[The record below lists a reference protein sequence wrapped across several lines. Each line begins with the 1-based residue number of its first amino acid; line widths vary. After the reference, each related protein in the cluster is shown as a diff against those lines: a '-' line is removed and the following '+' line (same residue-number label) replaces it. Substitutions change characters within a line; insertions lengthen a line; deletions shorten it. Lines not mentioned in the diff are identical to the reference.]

1 MLISV
6 YNNSANA
13 TDFQQDFNENIIL
26 PANSTIKML
35 KAFIPINKTITT
47 TEAYTISF
55 TVGGSLSQSYDVV
68 LPIGTYGLASMAL
81 TINDLISNTIVSLN
95 LPASFNMTHND
106 NLGVEAGAYSYT
118 LANTTFTPNITTTIN
133 WNDAGTPTAEWKT
146 TINTTI
152 LQSVDFYKNYYSLG
166 VSSITN
172 QLGVAGSSWGY
183 IGHFDTHP
191 LYKSMFKN
199 TNDATGAI
207 PPISSATADYGG
219 VWWANRYGGNVGAN
233 NTYCVSICSA
243 TPDVSNVASSGVITE
258 FRKQKG
264 IYAMVVVCGQP
275 INNAGVV
282 ASKGDLLIW
291 EDDGSGFLAPVGRFT
306 AGIGANDQISIIIP
320 DDNSPLE
327 YWVNFNGSGIWRE
340 IGGLTGTRY
349 ANPDTDD
356 VYFGFTAYNA
366 MPTPTNPSQANIT
379 QIKGSFDFLG
389 DYANWGTYA
398 ELDWGGLQTQIGY
411 TNQKATKT
419 TAYPT
424 LAVLEEENDTPIQLD
439 TTTAEKARMP
449 FINVNVNEL
458 PIQNYSINDP
468 NSLGLST
475 SRTVCSIS
483 RYNEMGDYSAD
494 KNDAMIFDN
503 NTQICPLNNAHEI
516 SLSQLTF
523 SLRNADGTLPSDL
536 GTPQGFILDLQPQ
549 SI

>member
-26 PANSTIKML
+26 PPNSTIKML

-47 TEAYTISF
+47 TQDYNIFF
-55 TVGGSLSQSYDVV
+55 TVGGPETSPYNVV
-68 LPIGTYGLASMAL
+68 LPQGTYGLSSMAL
-81 TINDLISNTIVSLN
+81 TINDLISNKIVSLN

-118 LANTTFTPNITTTIN
+118 LANLTFTPNLTTLIN
-133 WNDAGTPTAEWKT
+133 WNDGSTPTADWIT
-146 TINTTI
+146 TTVVDTTT
-152 LQSVDFYKNYYSLG
+152 FYKNYFSLG
-166 VSSITN
+166 TSSLLN
-172 QLGVAGSSWGY
+172 NVGDPVNSWAY
-183 IGHFDTHP
+183 IGHFDEYP
-191 LYKSMFKN
+191 FEKSMYKN
-199 TNDATGAI
+199 TNDATGVI
-207 PPISSATADYGG
+207 PPISSATADYGAL
-219 VWWANRYGGNVGAN
+219 WWTNRYGGNVGAN
-233 NTYCVSICSA
+233 NTYCVSLCSA
-243 TPDVSNVASSGVITE
+243 TPDMTGISANNIISQ
-258 FRKQKG
+258 FRNQKG

-275 INNAGVV
+275 INAGGVV

-291 EDDGSGFLAPVGRFT
+291 EDDGSGDLAQVGRFT
-306 AGIGANDQISIIIP
+306 AGIGAFDKISIVIP

-327 YWVNFNGSGIWRE
+327 YWVNFNNSGIWRE

-356 VYFGFTAYNA
+356 VYMGFTAYNP
-366 MPTPTNPSQANIT
+366 MPTPINPNQANIT
-379 QIKGSFDFLG
+379 QINGSFDFLG
-389 DYANWGTYA
+389 DYANWGTYTA
-398 ELDWGGLQTQIGY
+398 LNWGGLHTQLGY
-411 TNQKATKT
+411 TNQSENETTTFPTLSVLT
-419 TAYPT
+419 TANE
-424 LAVLEEENDTPIQLD
+424 APIQLD
-439 TTTAEKARMP
+439 TTTVEKARMP
-449 FINVNVNEL
+449 FINVNINEL

-468 NSLGLST
+468 NSLGLSS

-483 RYNEMGDYSAD
+483 RYNDMGDYSAD

-523 SLRNADGTLPSDL
+523 SLRNADGTLPNDL
-536 GTPQGFILDLQPQ
+536 GTPQGYILDLQPQ